1 MTNKFIGRQEH
12 TTAFHGLTVNEAGEL
27 IYTRSNDDTID
38 LQNANQE
45 ENYRDYFIGLSDGE
59 FVIDSN
65 GRLVFKY

>member
-12 TTAFHGLTVNEAGEL
+12 TTTFYGFTVNEEGEL

-38 LQNANQE
+38 LQNADQE
-45 ENYRDYFIGLSDGE
+45 ENYRDYFIGISDGE
-59 FVIDSN
+59 FVIDDN

>member
-12 TTAFHGLTVNEAGEL
+12 TTCFHGFTVNAEGEL

-38 LQNANQE
+38 LQNDNQE
-45 ENYRDYFIGLSDGE
+45 ENYRDYFIGISDGE
-59 FVIDSN
+59 FVIDDN